1 MNSIGYAGPMNTS
14 RINKNTRPTAVRW
27 RILAILAL
35 ASFISYVLRTN
46 LSFAAPEMMADLG
59 LSEIQWGYILAAF
72 TAGYAIF
79 QFPGGILGDRFG
91 PRRVITAIAVMWA
104 ILTFVTALVPG
115 QNSAST
121 IVIVASLFLARFLVG
136 VTHAPIFPVMN
147 AAIAR
152 WFPPGGWALPLGLA
166 STGLTLGGAAA
177 ALAVPLV
184 IAQFGWRI
192 AFMCLAPLGL
202 LAAVL
207 WWWYS
212 RDEPADHP
220 SINQQELD
228 LILAGREE
236 PEESGP
242 VEDGGQPDWLRV
254 LKNRD
259 VLMLMLSYSSMNFVF
274 YIVFNW
280 FFYYLVEVR
289 DFSATDAGFVASA
302 QWIAGA
308 AGAAMGGWLCDKL
321 CKHLGLRWGCRWPV
335 IIGMAASAALLLVG
349 AFHSSQL
356 VAVSAL
362 VMCFFF
368 NQLNEG
374 PYWASSVAVGGKHA
388 GAAGGV
394 MNTGANVMGVINAI
408 LVPFFA
414 HAFGWTFAI
423 ASGAIFALLGIVFML
438 LVRADQSMD

>member
-1 MNSIGYAGPMNTS
+1 MNTS
-14 RINKNTRPTAVRW
+14 QINTGIRPSFVRW

-91 PRRVITAIAVMWA
+91 PRRVIAAIAVLWA
-104 ILTFVTALVPG
+104 ILTFATSLVPG
-115 QNSAST
+115 QGTAT
-121 IVIVASLFLARFLVG
+121 TTVIIGSLFLARFLVG
-136 VTHAPIFPVMN
+136 ATHAPIFPVMN

-152 WFPPGGWALPLGLA
+152 WFPAGGWALPLGLS

-177 ALAVPLV
+177 ALAVPLL
-184 IAQFGWRI
+184 ITQLGWRV
-192 AFMCLAPLGL
+192 AFICLAPLGL
-202 LAAVL
+202 LSAVL

-220 SINQQELD
+220 SVNQQEVD
-228 LILAGREE
+228 FIQRGREQSS
-236 PEESGP
+236 ESSVQGG
-242 VEDGGQPDWLRV
+242 GGQPDWLRV

-259 VLMLMLSYSSMNFVF
+259 VLMLTLSYSSMNFVF

-289 DFSATDAGFVASA
+289 EFSATDAGFVASA

-321 CKHLGLRWGCRWPV
+321 CKYLGLRWGCRWPV

-374 PYWASSVAVGGKHA
+374 PYWASSVAVGGRHA

-394 MNTGANVMGVINAI
+394 MNTGANVMGIINAL

-414 HAFGWTFAI
+414 QAFGWTFAI